1 MHVFLMKPSRARLTV
16 WQQEHWTL
24 VAPRM
29 YIKSVWHPPQ
39 TNCAI
44 SVPALPNQ
52 LLQNS
57 KISLTKR
64 FYDFN
69 GLLPGGGT
77 AVTALQTAQQTE
89 VAPTGYIRRF
99 LQPEHTNWLCPLVL
113 PTTLKLF
120 IYFFGKNKIKFNGL
134 LNICGIN
141 KWVSGKIIYQYG
153 EQIENLKIFD
163 L

>member
-64 FYDFN
+64 FYDLTDYYQAEEQPWRRYRRRN
-69 GLLPGGGT
+69 RRRLLRRDTSEGFCILNT
-77 AVTALQTAQQTE
+77 L
-89 VAPTGYIRRF
+89 TGSAHLYF
-99 LQPEHTNWLCPLVL
+99 LQLSNC
-113 PTTLKLF
+113 LF
-120 IYFFGKNKIKFNGL
+120 IFFGKNKINL
-134 LNICGIN
+134 MDY
-141 KWVSGKIIYQYG
+141 WIYVG
-153 EQIENLKIFD
+153 
-163 L
+163 